1 MNAWF
6 VKMQCMQSI
15 QACMLF
21 CYASVALCCYGLKT
35 NVMLLFLYDDNSYE
49 IYYEGKHENMSE
61 GTI

>member
-6 VKMQCMQSI
+6 VKMHCMQSI

-35 NVMLLFLYDDNSYE
+35 NVMLLFFYDYSDE
-49 IYYEGKHENMSE
+49 ICYEGKHENMSE